1 MAALLCA
8 VYWDPL
14 DAPASSSA
22 TSAASSGPAASGP
35 AASGPASSG
44 PAASGPATDAPP
56 VNYLLQ
62 HSTGSGKS
70 FTIAALATA
79 LAGWRDGAGGGF
91 GTVLVLNDRLQLD
104 VQLGG
109 CVEAFW
115 RGG

>member
-35 AASGPASSG
+35 AASGPA
-44 PAASGPATDAPP
+44 TDAPA

-70 FTIAALATA
+70 FTIAARATA

-91 GTVLVLNDRLQLD
+91 GTVLVLHDRLQLD